1 MTPSIFLHCRRDIA
15 IGLFT
20 LLLATLSPT
29 AALAASGLTA
39 GELNEFKIELPA
51 ELRTMAGRGKP
62 SSVTHAIVTIA
73 TPHNLDM
80 AHEWPV
86 LVISA
91 TSDPEYNS
99 SRRLLTAYVQKAIDA
114 GWIVVAADP
123 VQPVT
128 VEQDDV
134 PMRLALNT
142 AALAVLAKVWPGAS
156 KAPLAFG
163 GFSGGAKY
171 SGWLA
176 AAFASQGRTVIGIYI
191 AGINQE
197 TLVAAAT
204 QFNVLNAAFK
214 RIPVFVQAGNG
225 DKVATPA
232 DHQDVV
238 TDLKRAG
245 FKNVRFELT
254 QGAHEVDPEPL
265 GAALDWFRQFAA
277 VPTTTK

>member
-1 MTPSIFLHCRRDIA
+1 MKLSFVARCLAMVQSR
-15 IGLFT
+15 
-20 LLLATLSPT
+20 LLLLFLATFFTTTS
-29 AALAASGLTA
+29 LAAEGLKP
-39 GELNEFKIELPA
+39 GGVSEFKIELPIV
-51 ELRTMAGRGKP
+51 LRTMAGRGKLSP
-62 SSVTHAIVTIA
+62 LTHALITIGA
-73 TPHNLDM
+73 PANIDM
-80 AHEWPV
+80 AHEWPI

-99 SRRLLTAYVQKAIDA
+99 SRRLLAAYAQTAVDA
-114 GWIVVAADP
+114 GWIVVAVDP
-123 VQPVT
+123 ATPIS

-142 AALAVLAKVWPGAS
+142 AALAVLAKQWPGAG

-176 AAFASQGRTVIGIYI
+176 AAFAGQGRTIIGIYV

-204 QFNVLNAAFK
+204 QFNVLNSAFK
-214 RIPVFVQAGNG
+214 RIPVFVQAGNA
-225 DKVATPA
+225 DQVSTPA
-232 DHQDVV
+232 DHQDVI

-245 FKNVRFELT
+245 FKNIRLEVT
-254 QGAHEVDPEPL
+254 QGGHDVDPAPL
-265 GAALDWFRQFAA
+265 RAALEWFRQFAS
-277 VPTTTK
+277 VPATGK